1 MVLNGVSV
9 VTTTWN
15 ERENIEKLV
24 PSMRN
29 VLQRVQHE
37 IVVVDDNSP
46 DETIQI
52 ANNNIVFPRLHEK
65 EGTGMRTP
73 LKRGITTACSKL

>member
-15 ERENIEKLV
+15 ERENVEKLV
-24 PSMRN
+24 PSIRN
-29 VLQRVQHE
+29 VLQCLQHG
-37 IVVVDDNSP
+37 IIIIDDNSP
-46 DETIQI
+46 DGTVQI

-65 EGTGMRTP
+65 EGTAMRTP